1 MKFLKIILIVT
12 LLLILCVPLTYGDG
26 TITSGETY
34 ITFKQE
40 EPNTLNE
47 WFYDLDLSEKIEI
60 YNYWKEANHD

>member
-47 WFYDLDLSEKIEI
+47 WFYDLVVMIVKKIIEKD
-60 YNYWKEANHD
+60 KK